1 VNYLPPTI
9 WQRKDKPCKHI
20 FGPPSKDRLKI
31 NNKFAGEI
39 LATVTRGGIAESL
52 HLGHLIVLNADGST
66 YLSKG
71 SPELPIFPRS
81 AVKSLQASAM
91 LKAGLTVSDGELAI
105 ICASH
110 SGAQSHIDLVIKM
123 LEKRDIPVLALKN
136 SVDKPLGEKEKIA
149 WGEKSASQLAQNCS
163 GKHAGMLIT
172 CKQNGWD
179 MATYL
184 DINHP
189 LQIAIKNEIEELA
202 GEKVSEVSIDGCG
215 APLFALSLIGLARSI
230 SNLVKSNEAVHK
242 QIVTAC
248 TTYPELVAGEGR
260 LTTRMMKAVP
270 GLFMKE
276 GAEGIEV
283 CALADGRVIAIKIID
298 GSWRPVAPIIMEIFK
313 RWGVVM
319 PDESVKIYGGS
330 SVIGEVIANI

>member
-1 VNYLPPTI
+1 V
-9 WQRKDKPCKHI
+9 
-20 FGPPSKDRLKI
+20 KI

-39 LATVTRGGIAESL
+39 LATVTRSGIAESL

-91 LKAGLTVSDGELAI
+91 LKAGLTVSDEELAI

-110 SGAQSHIDLVIKM
+110 SGNQSHIDLVIKM
-123 LEKRDIPVLALKN
+123 LEKRDILISTLKN

-149 WGEKSASQLAQNCS
+149 WGEKSPSQLAQNCS

-184 DINHP
+184 DLNHP

-202 GEKVSEVSIDGCG
+202 GEKVSAVSIDGCG
-215 APLFALSLIGLARSI
+215 APLFAISLTGLARSI
-230 SNLVKSNEAVHK
+230 SNLVKSNEATHK

-248 TTYPELVAGEGR
+248 TIYPEIVAGEGR
-260 LTTRMMKAVP
+260 LTTRMMRAVP

-283 CALADGRVIAIKIID
+283 CSLSDGRVIAIKIID

-313 RWGVVM
+313 RWGVAM
-319 PDESVKIYGGS
+319 PDESVKIYGGA

>member
-1 VNYLPPTI
+1 L
-9 WQRKDKPCKHI
+9 KE
-20 FGPPSKDRLKI
+20 RLKI
-31 NNKFAGEI
+31 NEKFAGEI

-52 HLGHLIVLNADGST
+52 HLGHLIVLNSDGSI

-71 SPELPIFPRS
+71 APELPIFPRS
-81 AVKSLQASAM
+81 AVKSLQAAAM
-91 LKAGLTVSDGELAI
+91 LKAGLTVSDEELAI

-123 LEKRDIPVLALKN
+123 LEKRDIPISALKN
-136 SVDKPLGEKEKIA
+136 AVDKPLGEKEKIA
-149 WGEKSASQLAQNCS
+149 WGDKGASQLAQNCS

-172 CKQNGWD
+172 CQQNGWD

-184 DINHP
+184 EMNHT
-189 LQIAIKNEIEELA
+189 LQIAIKNEIELLA
-202 GEKVSEVSIDGCG
+202 GEKVSASTFDGCG
-215 APLFALSLIGLARSI
+215 APLFAISLIGLARSI
-230 SNLVKSNEAVHK
+230 FNLVKSNEAFHK

-248 TTYPELVAGEGR
+248 ATYPELVAGEGR
-260 LTTRMMKAVP
+260 LTTRLMRAVP

-283 CALADGRVIAIKIID
+283 CALSDGRVIAIKIID
-298 GSWRPVAPIIMEIFK
+298 GSWRPVAPIIMEIFN

-319 PDESVKIYGGS
+319 PDESVKIYGGT